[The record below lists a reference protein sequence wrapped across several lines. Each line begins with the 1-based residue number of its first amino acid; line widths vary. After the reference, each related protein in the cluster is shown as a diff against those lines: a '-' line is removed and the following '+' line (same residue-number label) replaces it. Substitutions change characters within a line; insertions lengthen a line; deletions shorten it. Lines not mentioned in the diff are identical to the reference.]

1 WTIVSCCQGSPVAG
15 RATPPQR
22 SITRR
27 PPAIT
32 DTAAPTSPRSVK
44 FRMNSSRT
52 RLNRQSQPPETVPP
66 AGSRI
71 SPSPERA
78 EVAAA
83 GRRFLASERLSLEEL
98 AAELGISRATAYRWA
113 GNVEQLAGEVIASIV
128 EDTHRRTVRE
138 ARGRGAERVVDSIAR
153 GMRYIAAST
162 PYRAFL
168 ERDPQKALRI
178 VASKE
183 APVQAHTIALNQQL
197 LEEEIERG
205 TLDLPVDAHTMA
217 YALVRIAE
225 SFLYA

>member
-1 WTIVSCCQGSPVAG
+1 VPTLSKKRKQRPVLSGLRPVA
-15 RATPPQR
+15 
-22 SITRR
+22 
-27 PPAIT
+27 
-32 DTAAPTSPRSVK
+32 TAADLR
-44 FRMNSSRT
+44 
-52 RLNRQSQPPETVPP
+52 
-66 AGSRI
+66 
-71 SPSPERA
+71 
-78 EVAAA
+78 AAA
-83 GRRFLASERLSLEEL
+83 RRRFLASERLSLEEL

-225 SFLYA
+225 SFLYADMIAGEKPDLDKAVEIVKLMLR

>member
-1 WTIVSCCQGSPVAG
+1 MPTLSKKRKQRPVLSGLRPVA
-15 RATPPQR
+15 
-22 SITRR
+22 
-27 PPAIT
+27 
-32 DTAAPTSPRSVK
+32 TAADLR
-44 FRMNSSRT
+44 
-52 RLNRQSQPPETVPP
+52 
-66 AGSRI
+66 
-71 SPSPERA
+71 
-78 EVAAA
+78 AAA
-83 GRRFLASERLSLEEL
+83 RRRFLASERLSLEEL

-225 SFLYA
+225 SFLYADMIAGEKPDLDKAVEIVKLMLR